1 MKEDFFINL
10 IKETL
15 PESRQFIGD
24 DTAFIEDK
32 GLVLTQDTLIQDIHF
47 RLETISP
54 YDLGIKSIA
63 VNLSDI
69 AAAGAE
75 GGYCLISLSL
85 PEHISEE
92 FIKSFYQGVRK
103 ISETYGVKVVGGD
116 LTRAEKITVSVAVVG
131 FSNGI
136 TPAKR
141 SNAKADDYVIVTGHF
156 GSSKAGL
163 QLLES
168 TLSSDN
174 IVGNTD
180 EITVKTF
187 ISTHINPVPRL
198 KEGRALVKLCKR
210 PPALMDTSD
219 GLADA
224 LYKISVS
231 SRVSM
236 DINFADIPY
245 EKALQDVALKF
256 FAKVQDWILYGGE
269 DYELVGTV
277 SKQDLEIIKQNK
289 LPFKV
294 IGRVI
299 NIHEK
304 PAVYVNKDSKV
315 IEINEKSFEGK
326 VYSHF
331 S

>member
-1 MKEDFFINL
+1 MKEDVFINL
-10 IKETL
+10 IKDTL
-15 PESRQFIGD
+15 PESREFIGD

-32 GLVLTQDTLIQDIHF
+32 GLVLTQDTLIQDVHF

-69 AAAGAE
+69 AASGATA
-75 GGYCLISLSL
+75 GYCLISLSL
-85 PEHISEE
+85 PEHITQD
-92 FIKSFYQGVRK
+92 FVRSFYEGVKK

-116 LTRAEKITVSVAVVG
+116 LTRAEKITVSVALIG

-136 TPAKR
+136 IPTKR
-141 SNAKADDYVIVTGHF
+141 SNAKVDDYVIVTGHF

-168 TLSSDN
+168 SLKSSDV
-174 IVGNTD
+174 VGNIN
-180 EITVKTF
+180 EITAETF
-187 ISTHINPVPRL
+187 ISNHINPVPRL
-198 KEGRALVKLCKR
+198 KEGRALTKLCKR
-210 PPALMDTSD
+210 TPALMDASD

-224 LYKISVS
+224 LYKICLS
-231 SRVSM
+231 SNVSM
-236 DINFADIPY
+236 DINYADIPY
-245 EKALQDVALKF
+245 EKALNEVALQF
-256 FAKVQDWILYGGE
+256 FAKVQDWIFYGGE

-277 SKQDLEIIKQNK
+277 SRQDLEVIKQNK

-304 PAVYVNKDSKV
+304 PAVYVNIDNKV
-315 IEINEKSFEGK
+315 MEINEKSFEGK
-326 VYSHF
+326 VYTHF